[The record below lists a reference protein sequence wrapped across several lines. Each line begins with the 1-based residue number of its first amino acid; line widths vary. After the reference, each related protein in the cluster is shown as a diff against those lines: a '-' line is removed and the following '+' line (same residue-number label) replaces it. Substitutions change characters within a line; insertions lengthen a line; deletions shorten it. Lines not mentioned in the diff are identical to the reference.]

1 MPTDFQT
8 CLLASKHAF
17 AVCLLTR
24 DSVKVH
30 LTFSPTMQRRENAW
44 RKSMVDVLEMLISL
58 RTFIPA
64 RKHASKKLKRKTVKT
79 IAVIRNVR
87 KVVEQ
92 NAKKESVNVIA
103 SRKILSVGR
112 VARNLA
118 TKTNVNAIA
127 TVTKDVSKTAGKE
140 NASANANPDL
150 NVLKVAK
157 ESAQEGSASVSATK
171 D

>member
-17 AVCLLTR
+17 AICLLTR

-30 LTFSPTMQRRENAW
+30 LTFSPTMQRRENAS
-44 RKSMVDVLEMLISL
+44 RKSMVDVPEMLISL
-58 RTFIPA
+58 RTFLPA
-64 RKHASKKLKRKTVKT
+64 RKHASKKLKRKIVKT

-92 NAKKESVNVIA
+92 NAKKENANVTA
-103 SRKILSVGR
+103 SPKILNVGR

-118 TKTNVNAIA
+118 TTADVNAIA

-140 NASANANPDL
+140 NASANANPNL

-157 ESAQEGSASVSATK
+157 KSAKKGSARVSATK